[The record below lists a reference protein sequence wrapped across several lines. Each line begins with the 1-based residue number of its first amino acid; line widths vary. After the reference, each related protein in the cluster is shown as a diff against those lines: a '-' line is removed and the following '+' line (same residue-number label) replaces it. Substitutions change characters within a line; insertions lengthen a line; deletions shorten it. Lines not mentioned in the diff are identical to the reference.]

1 MSLVRFD
8 GAELTQS
15 ASRADTSGTPSVGGT
30 ALPRAHSKNLG
41 LRVVAEGVETAEHWS
56 DLEAMGCDSAQGYY
70 LSRPLPAGE
79 LTPWLTKQ
87 AVLPSTRLSRAAPA

>member
-1 MSLVRFD
+1 MY
-8 GAELTQS
+8 
-15 ASRADTSGTPSVGGT
+15 RAKQHRS
-30 ALPRAHSKNLG
+30 
-41 LRVVAEGVETAEHWS
+41 GVELYRAEN
-56 DLEAMGCDSAQGYY
+56 DANTRGRLRLAGEMGCDSAQGYY